1 MKKSIMTAALCAA
14 AAAWGSSACAGELLV
29 RFEGGI
35 GVHPVAGILNGAPV
49 LNVVRGVNPGGRPW
63 AIQRLDAH
71 ILDDGRIFVRGDG
84 LVLGGNDTIGT
95 RGGTQQVVA
104 QLFCGADSFLS
115 APANL
120 SVGGDFRIRGQLT
133 PTPPNPCNSPALL
146 IRSFAN
152 GAPGNWFAAGTLVD
166 SKPSTP

>member
-1 MKKSIMTAALCAA
+1 MKRNIVTAALYAA
-14 AAAWGSSACAGELLV
+14 ACWGTAASADEILV

-35 GVHPVAGILNGAPV
+35 GVHPVAGINNATTPPSPI

-71 ILDDGRIFVRGDG
+71 IMTDGAISVRGEG

-95 RGGTQQVVA
+95 RGGTSQVVA
-104 QLFCGADSFLS
+104 QLFCGTASFLS
-115 APANL
+115 APADL

-133 PTPPNPCNSPALL
+133 PMPPNPCASPALL

-152 GAPGNWFAAGTLVD
+152 GAAGNWFAAGTLVD
-166 SKPSTP
+166 DKD